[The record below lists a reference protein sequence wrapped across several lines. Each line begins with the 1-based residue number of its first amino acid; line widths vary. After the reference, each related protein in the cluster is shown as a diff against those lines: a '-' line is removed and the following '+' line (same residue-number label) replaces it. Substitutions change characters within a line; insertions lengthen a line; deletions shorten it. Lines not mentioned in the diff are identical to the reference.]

1 MPRLPLLALG
11 LLLALPAAA
20 HDFWIE
26 PTRFEPAPGEGVA
39 LRLFVG
45 EHFRGDAVARPAAAG
60 LHRFVVAD
68 ANGPASAAVPG
79 RPGGDPAGLLRLAR
93 PGAYVVGLHGKPNR
107 IELPADRFNAY
118 LELEGLQAILAL
130 RAARGQTDQP
140 AREIYS
146 RCAKSLLLSGPAA
159 ARGPAADRALGF
171 PLELIA
177 ERRPETLPDGD
188 ALPVRLLYEGQPL
201 AGALVVALRRA
212 DPARTIERRSDA
224 EGRVRLPLSG
234 TGPWLVKAV
243 HMRPAAA
250 DSGAD
255 WESLWA
261 SLTFAGSEGAGCEAC
276 GSAGP

>member
-1 MPRLPLLALG
+1 MPRLLPLLALG
-11 LLLALPAAA
+11 LLLALPAWA

-26 PTRFEPAPGEGVA
+26 PTRFDPAPGEGVA

-93 PGAYVVGLHGKPNR
+93 PGAYVIGLHGKPNR

-130 RAARGQTDQP
+130 RAARGEADQP

-159 ARGPAADRALGF
+159 AQGPAADRELGF
-171 PLELIA
+171 PLELVA

-188 ALPVRLLYEGQPL
+188 ALPVRLLHEGQPL

-234 TGPWLVKAV
+234 AGPWLVKAV
-243 HMRPAAA
+243 HMRPAPAG
-250 DSGAD
+250 SGAD

-261 SLTFAGSEGAGCEAC
+261 SLTFARGGGCEAC
-276 GSAGP
+276 GPAGP

>member
-234 TGPWLVKAV
+234 AGPWLVKAV

-250 DSGAD
+250 GSGAD

-261 SLTFAGSEGAGCEAC
+261 SLTFAGSEGAGCQAC